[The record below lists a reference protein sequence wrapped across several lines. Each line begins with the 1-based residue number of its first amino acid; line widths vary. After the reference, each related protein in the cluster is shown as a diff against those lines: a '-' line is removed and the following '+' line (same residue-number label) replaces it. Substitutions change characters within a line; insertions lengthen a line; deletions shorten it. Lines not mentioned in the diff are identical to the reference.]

1 MPRALPWLLSLVT
14 MLISACGAAPPPG
27 DPNLVEMSAEA
38 STVLV
43 TAGAPSEVAVRI
55 RVSAG
60 KVASDVRP
68 PLDLVL
74 LLDTSGS
81 MEGAPIAAVRA
92 SARALVERLND
103 GDRLAIV
110 TFDSTARALVPS
122 APIDDDARAAALTAI
137 DRIEARGTTALADG
151 LAVALAQV
159 RAGRVAGSIDRI
171 VLLGDGVPN
180 DPAPIANLVTQARAD
195 GISITS
201 LGFGLEFDESGLRAI
216 ASDTG
221 GVYRYLATP
230 AAVAEVFDRELVR
243 MQTVVGRNLV
253 LRVQPGPGV
262 TIESLPGIDQGGTTR
277 VVVLGDLASGDIRDL
292 IVPLRVSAHRD
303 GAPVELL
310 DATLEFEDAVNGSG
324 AHQRT
329 TYSAVHASADP
340 TQVAKAVKVDIEIA
354 RARAHAA
361 NEIVWAIGAARNGMI
376 DNARAALTA
385 AEANARAD
393 AARLHDP
400 ELITL
405 AERMTEVASRLA
417 ALSRVT
423 SAAANTPAADAV
435 AAAPSADPVAP
446 AALAKEP
453 ENRAGEQLHEAYRH
467 DPSTP
472 VKDGKKLE
480 LDSDGEQ
487 VFRVNYAAAQDVL
500 DQRK

>member
-1 MPRALPWLLSLVT
+1 MPRALLLSFAVWL
-14 MLISACGAAPPPG
+14 SACGAAPPPG
-27 DPNLVEMSAEA
+27 DPNLIEMSAEA
-38 STVLV
+38 SASLV
-43 TAGAPSEVAVRI
+43 PAGASSELAVRI

-60 KVASDVRP
+60 KVASDIRP

-92 SARALVERLND
+92 AAHALVDRLND
-103 GDRLAIV
+103 GDRLAVV

-122 APIDDDARAAALTAI
+122 AVIDDDARAAALTAI
-137 DRIEARGTTALADG
+137 DHLEARGTTALADG
-151 LAVALAQV
+151 LAVALTQI
-159 RAGRVAGSIDRI
+159 RAGRAAGSIDRI

-180 DPAPIANLVTQARAD
+180 DPAPIANLVAQTRAE
-195 GISITS
+195 GVSITS

-243 MQTVVGRNLV
+243 MQTAVGRNLV
-253 LRVQPGPGV
+253 LRLQPGPGV
-262 TIESLPGIDQGGTTR
+262 TIGALPGIDQGGATR

-292 IVPLRVSAHRD
+292 IVPLHVGAHRD

-324 AHQRT
+324 LRQRT

-354 RARAHAA
+354 KARAHAA
-361 NEIVWAIGAARNGMI
+361 NEIAWAIGAARNGMI
-376 DNARAALTA
+376 DNARAALAA
-385 AEANARAD
+385 AETQARAD
-393 AARLHDP
+393 AARLHDA
-400 ELITL
+400 ELVAL
-405 AERMTEVASRLA
+405 AERMTEVAGRLA

-423 SAAANTPAADAV
+423 SATDAPTVDPAAPAPIAKEP
-435 AAAPSADPVAP
+435 AAAPVGQALREPARRDPAV
-446 AALAKEP
+446 
-453 ENRAGEQLHEAYRH
+453 
-467 DPSTP
+467 P
-472 VKDGKKLE
+472 VTDGKKLE
-480 LDSDGEQ
+480 LDRDAEQ
-487 VFRVNYAAAQDVL
+487 MFRANYAAAQDVL
-500 DQRK
+500 DTRK